1 VGLVL
6 LPLLSLLLDPGKVLP
21 LVPDELL
28 PLLPGDS
35 APPVAVPLLETP
47 KYEKILWRQ
56 PG

>member
-1 VGLVL
+1 ML
-6 LPLLSLLLDPGKVLP
+6 LPLLPVLSLLDPGKVLP